1 MFQNTTQ
8 QNSGVKTSAIK
19 NQTPNDPAS
28 KEGRHQV
35 GWFVP
40 AQPAIANEDIP
51 DSMSSEVQL
60 PSLIETSVSSPP
72 TSPPPLPT
80 CPPPEFDDE
89 NGSALVYNSGL
100 SAI

>member
-1 MFQNTTQ
+1 M
-8 QNSGVKTSAIK
+8 SAIK
-19 NQTPNDPAS
+19 KQTTDNQSS
-28 KEGRHQV
+28 KEVRQQV

-51 DSMSSEVQL
+51 DSMASEVHL
-60 PSLIETSVSSPP
+60 PSLPETTVSSPT

-89 NGSALVYNSGL
+89 NGSALV
-100 SAI
+100 